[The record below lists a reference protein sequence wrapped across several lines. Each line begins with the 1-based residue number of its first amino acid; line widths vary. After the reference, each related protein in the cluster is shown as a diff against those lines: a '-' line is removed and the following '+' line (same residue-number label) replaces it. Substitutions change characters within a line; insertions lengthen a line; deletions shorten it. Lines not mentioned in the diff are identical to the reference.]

1 MPALRGSRCGARQ
14 QVKRLE
20 QLFQRW
26 GALKLGLCLAVTA
39 LVLDQAWKL
48 TFLFGFGWMETLGP
62 QGNAIRYEVLPFFDI
77 VMVWNYG
84 ISYGLLQATT
94 DFERWLL
101 ALAAAGVTSFLV
113 WWLRSVKDLRLA
125 LAIGL
130 IIGGAIGNVIDRIIY
145 GAVADFFLL
154 HAFGYNWYVFNI
166 ADMAVV
172 GGVIL
177 MILDLI
183 LTEVKARTR
192 SAKEDNS

>member
-1 MPALRGSRCGARQ
+1 
-14 QVKRLE
+14 VKQLE
-20 QLFQRW
+20 RLFQSW
-26 GALKLGLCLAVTA
+26 GSLKLGLCLAVTA
-39 LVLDQAWKL
+39 LALDQAWKL
-48 TFLFGFGWMETLGP
+48 TFLFGLGWIDTLGP
-62 QGNAIRYEVLPFFDI
+62 QGNGIRYEVLPFFDI

-94 DFERWLL
+94 DLERWLL
-101 ALAAAGVTSFLV
+101 ALTAASVTGFLI

-130 IIGGAIGNVIDRIIY
+130 IIGGAIGNVIDRIVY

-172 GGVIL
+172 GGVSL

>member
-1 MPALRGSRCGARQ
+1 M
-14 QVKRLE
+14 KRLE

-62 QGNAIRYEVLPFFDI
+62 QGNGIRYEVLPFFDI

>member
-1 MPALRGSRCGARQ
+1 M
-14 QVKRLE
+14 KRLE

-62 QGNAIRYEVLPFFDI
+62 QGNGIRYEVLPFFDI

-183 LTEVKARTR
+183 LTEAKARTR

>member
-1 MPALRGSRCGARQ
+1 MGALR
-14 QVKRLE
+14 
-20 QLFQRW
+20 
-26 GALKLGLCLAVTA
+26 LGLTLAVSA

-48 TFLFGFGWMETLGP
+48 TFLFGFGWINTLGP
-62 QGNAIRYEVLPFFDI
+62 QGNGIRYEVLPFFDV

-94 DFERWLL
+94 NLERWLL
-101 ALAAAGVTSFLV
+101 ALAATGVTGFLI

-130 IIGGAIGNVIDRIIY
+130 IIGGAIGNVIDRIVY

-177 MILDLI
+177 MILDLV
-183 LTEVKARTR
+183 LTELYARSR
-192 SAKEDNS
+192 NAKEDNS